1 LTAYPRSLTLE
12 IAGCVVSILLTHV
25 LLHPRRSIHPEGFSL
40 ETTEATNESCTREI
54 AVEIPA
60 DVVAKETDSVIQKY
74 QKFARIPGFRK
85 GKVPATV
92 IRQRFAEDIKS
103 EVVEQLVPRYFR
115 QESEK
120 QQLVPVSQP
129 RVSDLHVHDGEP
141 LKFKARFEV
150 MPEIHVP
157 GYQELRGE
165 KAEVTVTDEEVEAA
179 LNNLREQHAT
189 YNSVEED
196 RPLQD
201 GDFAQVGFTGT
212 QRDDPEAKPVEVPEV
227 MVEIGGS
234 NTVREFSEN
243 LRGAKAG
250 ETREFDVTYAS
261 DFADER
267 LAGKTVHYSVAV
279 KAIKKKDMPALD
291 DAFAKELGE
300 EFNTVDD
307 LRKRIR
313 EGMISEKEHQAEH
326 EAKDKIVEELVKRY
340 EFPVPEALVESQ
352 IDMRLDRGLRALVAQ
367 GMRAEDI
374 KKMDLTRLRAGQ
386 REAALREVKAS
397 LILDRIADE
406 EKIEVGDEEIDREVE
421 AVAKQT
427 KQTSE
432 AVRARLTRDGAIDR
446 IRTRIRN
453 EKALN
458 FLFGKTA

>member
-1 LTAYPRSLTLE
+1 LA
-12 IAGCVVSILLTHV
+12 
-25 LLHPRRSIHPEGFSL
+25 
-40 ETTEATNESCTREI
+40 TTEATNESCTREI

-60 DVVAKETDSVIQKY
+60 EVVAKETETVIQKY

-103 EVVEQLVPRYFR
+103 EVVEGLVPRYFR

-120 QQLVPVSQP
+120 QKLIPVSQP
-129 RVSDLHVHDGEP
+129 RVHDLHVHDGEP
-141 LKFKARFEV
+141 LKFKASFEV
-150 MPEIHVP
+150 MPEIQVP
-157 GYQELRGE
+157 GYQEIRSE
-165 KAEVTVTDEEVEAA
+165 KAEVSVTDDEVEAA

-189 YNSVEED
+189 YASVGED

-201 GDFAQVGFTGT
+201 GDFAQVSFTGT
-212 QRDDPEAKPVEVPEV
+212 PSGEAEAKPVEVPEV

-234 NTVREFSEN
+234 NTVKEFSES

-250 ETREFDVTYAS
+250 ETREFDVTYAE
-261 DFADER
+261 DFADQR

-279 KAIKKKDMPALD
+279 KGIKKKDMPALD

-307 LRKRIR
+307 LRNRIR
-313 EGMISEKEHQAEH
+313 EGMVQEKTHQAEH
-326 EAKDKIVEELVKRY
+326 EAKDKLVEELVKRY
-340 EFPVPEALVESQ
+340 EFPVPEALIEHQ
-352 IDMRLDRGLRALVAQ
+352 IDLRLDRGLRALVAQ

-374 KKMDLTRLRAGQ
+374 KKMDLGRLRAGQ

-427 KQTSE
+427 NQTAD
-432 AVRARLTRDGAIDR
+432 AVRARLTHDGALDR

-458 FLFGKTA
+458 FLYGRTA

>member
-1 LTAYPRSLTLE
+1 MA
-12 IAGCVVSILLTHV
+12 
-25 LLHPRRSIHPEGFSL
+25 
-40 ETTEATNESCTREI
+40 TTEATNDSCTREI

-60 DVVAKETDSVIQKY
+60 EVVAKETETVIQKY

-103 EVVEQLVPRYFR
+103 EVVEELVPRYFR

-120 QQLVPVSQP
+120 QKLIPVSQP
-129 RVSDLHVHDGEP
+129 RVHDLHVHDGEP
-141 LKFKARFEV
+141 LTFKASFEV
-150 MPEIHVP
+150 MPEIQVS
-157 GYQELRGE
+157 GYQEIRSE
-165 KAEVTVTDEEVEAA
+165 KTEVSVADEEVEAA

-189 YNSVEED
+189 YASVDEA

-201 GDFAQVGFTGT
+201 GDFAQVSFTGT
-212 QRDDPEAKPVEVPEV
+212 QSGDAEAKPVEVPEV

-234 NTVREFSEN
+234 NTVKEFSEN

-250 ETREFDVTYAS
+250 ETREFDVTYAD

-307 LRKRIR
+307 LRNRIR
-313 EGMISEKEHQAEH
+313 EGMVHEKEHQAEH
-326 EAKDKIVEELVKRY
+326 EAKDKLVEELVKRY
-340 EFPVPEALVESQ
+340 EFPVPEALIEHQ
-352 IDMRLDRGLRALVAQ
+352 IDLRLDRGLRALVAQ

-374 KKMDLTRLRAGQ
+374 KKMDLGRLRAGQ

-427 KQTSE
+427 NQTAD
-432 AVRARLTRDGAIDR
+432 AVRARLTRDGALDR

-458 FLFGKTA
+458 FLYGRTA

>member
-1 LTAYPRSLTLE
+1 LA
-12 IAGCVVSILLTHV
+12 
-25 LLHPRRSIHPEGFSL
+25 
-40 ETTEATNESCTREI
+40 TTEATNESCTREI

-60 DVVAKETDSVIQKY
+60 EVVAKETETVIQKY

-103 EVVEQLVPRYFR
+103 EVVEELVPRYFR

-120 QQLVPVSQP
+120 QKLIPVSQP
-129 RVSDLHVHDGEP
+129 RVHDLHVHDGEP
-141 LKFKARFEV
+141 LKFKASFEV
-150 MPEIHVP
+150 MPEIQVP
-157 GYQELRGE
+157 GYQEIRSE
-165 KAEVTVTDEEVEAA
+165 KTEVSVTDDEVEAA

-189 YNSVEED
+189 YASVDEE

-201 GDFAQVGFTGT
+201 GDFAQVSFTGT
-212 QRDDPEAKPVEVPEV
+212 QPGDAEAKPVEVPEV

-234 NTVREFSEN
+234 NTVKEFSEN

-250 ETREFDVTYAS
+250 ETREFDVTYAD

-279 KAIKKKDMPALD
+279 KGIKKKDMPALD

-307 LRKRIR
+307 LRSRIR
-313 EGMISEKEHQAEH
+313 EGMVHEKTHQVEH
-326 EAKDKIVEELVKRY
+326 EAKDKLVEELVKRY
-340 EFPVPEALVESQ
+340 EFPVPEALIEHQ
-352 IDMRLDRGLRALVAQ
+352 IDLRLDRGLRALVAQ

-374 KKMDLTRLRAGQ
+374 KKMDLGRLRAGQ

-427 KQTSE
+427 NQTSD
-432 AVRARLTRDGAIDR
+432 AVRARLTHDGALDR

-458 FLFGKTA
+458 FLYGRTA